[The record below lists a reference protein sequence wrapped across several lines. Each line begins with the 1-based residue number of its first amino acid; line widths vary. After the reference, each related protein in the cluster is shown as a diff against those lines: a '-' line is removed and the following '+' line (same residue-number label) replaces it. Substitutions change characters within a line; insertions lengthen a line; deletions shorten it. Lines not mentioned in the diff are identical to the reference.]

1 VESLF
6 ANFAMKRLA
15 TTAKRIYRAVL
26 PEKVRAKV
34 HEARA
39 RAQRLRW
46 DFVKHTGG
54 QLLKEIEPGVKMKLY
69 GDSVLCEML
78 LFQNFEEETRAFLKA
93 FLRPGDIFFDVG
105 ANVGFF
111 TLIAARHVGALG
123 KVHAFEPVRKTHA
136 RLIENVRLNG
146 LTNVAGHCVAF
157 SDTIGQATI
166 TVAGEGF
173 DAWNSLGKPYMGG
186 VVGTE
191 VVATTTLDEFVERH
205 SLMGRI
211 SAIKID
217 VEGWENR
224 VLIGANRTLSGH
236 DAPLLIV
243 EFTERA
249 ARLAGSSCNELHRAL
264 NALGYE
270 IMTFDQQTAA
280 LTLLPV
286 ADQYSDTN
294 VIASKRRSELA
305 VRLGQDWI
313 VPIPPSHL
321 AMGLPEEG
329 MN

>member
-1 VESLF
+1 
-6 ANFAMKRLA
+6 MKRLA

-34 HEARA
+34 HETRA

-78 LFQNFEEETRAFLKA
+78 LFQNFEKATRAFLKA
-93 FLRPGDIFFDVG
+93 FLRPGDIFLDVG
-105 ANVGFF
+105 ANVGLF
-111 TLIAARHVGALG
+111 TLIAARRVGAHG
-123 KVHAFEPVRKTHA
+123 EVHAFEPVRKTSA
-136 RLIENVRLNG
+136 RLTENVRLNG
-146 LTNVAGHCVAF
+146 LTNVACHCVAF
-157 SDTIGQATI
+157 SDTIGEATI

-205 SLMGRI
+205 SLTGRI

-224 VLIGANRTLSGH
+224 VLIGANRTLLRH
-236 DAPLLIV
+236 DAPLLVV
-243 EFTERA
+243 EFTEQA

-270 IMTFDQQTAA
+270 ILTFDQQTST
-280 LTLLPV
+280 LTLLPI
-286 ADQYSDTN
+286 ADQYSNIN

-305 VRLGQDWI
+305 VRLGEDWI
-313 VPIPPSHL
+313 VPIQSSDV
-321 AMGLPEEG
+321 AIGRPEEG